1 MQFKN
6 NTKQRNTS
14 IQGLRSFKDTL
25 PKNLKKIINKKG
37 HIYSETLSNW
47 KYLVGNE
54 LFKVCFP
61 KTFKNSNRFGVST
74 LVVMVKRGHEV
85 DVEYS
90 KKNILDKMN
99 NFFGY
104 DVVEKLKFISFDDEQ
119 KTNSS
124 NETKSNNVAISKYR
138 DKIIILGSFSNL
150 NAEEIKR
157 ITVGNKD
164 AKITIIAFESLT
176 CSHCANFHKNVYP
189 ELKKEYLDT
198 GLAKIEFRHF
208 PLDIAAF
215 NASKVAQC
223 NNDGNSD
230 ILESLYANQQKW
242 VKGSSVEEA
251 NKNLQIFLKNEG
263 FSIDFESCVNNKNI
277 EDFVLNDRIEGAKNF
292 KISST
297 PTIIINNKKFEKKLN
312 YKNLKKALEK
322 MI

>member
-6 NTKQRNTS
+6 NTKQRNNS

-85 DVEYS
+85 DIEYS

-119 KTNSS
+119 KTNGL
-124 NETKSNNVAISKYR
+124 NETKSNNVVISKYR
-138 DKIIILGSFSNL
+138 DKIKDVKN
-150 NAEEIKR
+150 EKIK
-157 ITVGNKD
+157 K
-164 AKITIIAFESLT
+164 SLT
-176 CSHCANFHKNVYP
+176 
-189 ELKKEYLDT
+189 ELTKVFKK
-198 GLAKIEFRHF
+198 K
-208 PLDIAAF
+208 
-215 NASKVAQC
+215 
-223 NNDGNSD
+223 
-230 ILESLYANQQKW
+230 
-242 VKGSSVEEA
+242 
-251 NKNLQIFLKNEG
+251 
-263 FSIDFESCVNNKNI
+263 
-277 EDFVLNDRIEGAKNF
+277 
-292 KISST
+292 
-297 PTIIINNKKFEKKLN
+297 
-312 YKNLKKALEK
+312 
-322 MI
+322 